1 MREEPRTAH
10 TMTIRVLII
19 DDSAVVRK
27 VLTRVLSADPAIA
40 VVGTAPDPFVG
51 RDKIVE
57 LKPDVLLLDVEMPR
71 MDGITF
77 LSKLMQHQPMPVII
91 VSSLTTEGSE
101 RALAALQAGALEVVA
116 KPRGSYTLGELGPAL
131 IEKIKAARYAR
142 IAPTSAR
149 AHAPVAQL
157 SAADMTHRIVAIGA
171 STGGTRALEDILM
184 GLPVN
189 IPGTLVVQHMPAEFT
204 RAFAD
209 RLNGLSP
216 IEIKEAEQGD
226 VITPGKI
233 LIAPGN
239 RHLELRRSGARFTA
253 FIQDGPPVGRHR
265 PSVDVL
271 FESVAQHAG
280 KNALGILLTGMGEDG
295 ARGLLQMRRSGA
307 TTIAQDEQ
315 TSVVFGMPKAAIDQ
329 GAAQQVLPLDRM
341 ATAVATFAARQ
352 G

>member
-1 MREEPRTAH
+1 MP
-10 TMTIRVLII
+10 IRVLII

-27 VLTRVLSADPAIA
+27 VLTQVLSADPAIE

-51 RDKIVE
+51 RDKLVE

-77 LSKLMQHQPMPVII
+77 LTKLMQHQPMPVII

-101 RALAALQAGALEVVA
+101 RALAALHAGALEVVA
-116 KPRGSYTLGELGPAL
+116 KPRGSYTLGELGPLL
-131 IEKIKAARYAR
+131 IEKIKAVRHARV
-142 IAPTSAR
+142 APPTAIR
-149 AHAPVAQL
+149 HQPVAQL

-184 GLPVN
+184 KLPAN

-209 RLNGLSP
+209 RLDTLTP
-216 IEIKEAEQGD
+216 IHIKEAEQGEL
-226 VITPGKI
+226 ITPGKI
-233 LIAPGN
+233 VIAPGN

-253 FIQDGPPVGRHR
+253 FIHDEPAVGRHR

-271 FESVAQHAG
+271 FQSVAQHAG

-295 ARGLLQMRRSGA
+295 ARGLLEMRKSGA
-307 TTIAQDEQ
+307 LTIAQDEAS
-315 TSVVFGMPKAAIDQ
+315 SVVFGMPKAAIDR
-329 GAAQQVLPLDRM
+329 GAAQQVLALDQM
-341 ATAVATFAARQ
+341 AGAVAAFAARH